1 MNHLSQAEI
10 FATAFIIRILFSHPP
25 LPATSS
31 DARVSN
37 AKTTW
42 LSVLAAK
49 YRTEPSHIKIF
60 IPPGWSENMGTLGP
74 ASQTF
79 AGGGLI
85 SETFRCVWPT

>member
-1 MNHLSQAEI
+1 MNPLRQAEI
-10 FATAFIIRILFSHPP
+10 FATTLFIRILFSHPP

-42 LSVLAAK
+42 LSVLETK
-49 YRTEPSHIKIF
+49 YCTEPSHSKIF
-60 IPPGWSENMGTLGP
+60 TPPGWSENMGTLGP

-79 AGGGLI
+79 TGGGLI
-85 SETFRCVWPT
+85 SETFRCEWPT

>member
-1 MNHLSQAEI
+1 MNLFCKTEI
-10 FATAFIIRILFSHPP
+10 FDTAIIIRIPFSYPL

-37 AKTTW
+37 AKTIW
-42 LSVLAAK
+42 FSVLTAN
-49 YRTEPSHIKIF
+49 YRTEPSHSTIF
-60 IPPGWSENMGTLGP
+60 TPPGWSENMGTLGP

-85 SETFRCVWPT
+85 SETFRCAWPT